1 MEEVKIEKKRRRRRR
16 RRQKRDIDWVSTIIL
31 VVAMSV
37 FLFAAYKLITIFFEY
52 QKGSSEYE
60 SLENI
65 VISQEIPSISEEEVE
80 EVVFKVDFDKLKEIN
95 PDVLGWI
102 RFENPEKISYPV
114 VAGIDNSKYLTTTF
128 EGKYNS
134 AGTLF
139 VDMDNNGDFKDL
151 NTFIYGHNMKNGS
164 MFSQLRKYK
173 DKDFG
178 VENPYFSIYT
188 PDGKELKYQIFAVC
202 IVKDTS
208 YSYTKIF
215 NSERVFADYI
225 EYVRSAALYQTDV
238 TVSEKDTIVSLS
250 TCTNVRDD
258 ERLLVHAVKIGEKIV
273 EE

>member
-1 MEEVKIEKKRRRRRR
+1 MEEIKEEKKRRRHRRR
-16 RRQKRDIDWVSTIIL
+16 RKQNKDIDWVSTIIL

-37 FLFAAYKLITIFFEY
+37 FLFATYKLATIFFEY
-52 QKGSSEYE
+52 QKGTSEYE
-60 SLENI
+60 SLESI
-65 VISQEIPSISEEEVE
+65 VISQEVPSITEKE

-178 VENPYFSIYT
+178 IENPYFSIYT
-188 PDGKELKYQIFAVC
+188 PDGKELQYQIFATC

-208 YSYTKIF
+208 YSYTKEF
-215 NSERVFADYI
+215 NSERAFADYL
-225 EYVRSAALYQTDV
+225 EYVRSIALYQTDV
-238 TVSEKDTIVSLS
+238 TLNEKDTIVSLS

-258 ERLLVHAVKIGEKIV
+258 ERLLIHAVKIGEKLV